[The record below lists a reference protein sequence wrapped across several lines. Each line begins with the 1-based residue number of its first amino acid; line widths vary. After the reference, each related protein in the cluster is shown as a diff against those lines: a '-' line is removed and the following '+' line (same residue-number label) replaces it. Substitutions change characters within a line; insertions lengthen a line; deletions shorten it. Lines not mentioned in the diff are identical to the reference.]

1 MMWVSKAPSNIA
13 LIKYMGKKNG
23 NIPNNIS
30 LSYTLE
36 KFTTEVTLEEC
47 LENDIF
53 SNSLGLSEVEIQR
66 FLSHLAYIKDLT
78 DFKGYFRI
86 TSSNNFPR
94 SAGVASS
101 ASSFAALTK
110 CVFNAISD
118 IKNISIPSVHDMSA
132 ISRLGSG
139 SSCRSFFSP
148 WSVWQAEKAESI
160 NISINE
166 LLHDLVLVDNG
177 LKKISSSDAHRLV
190 QTSLLID
197 GRDNRAKNRFDRL
210 LYALNNNQWEVAYQ
224 VCWEEF
230 SDMHALFE
238 TSAPHFSYFTK
249 ETIFVLSKVKDF
261 WKNNNDGPL
270 VTVDAGPNVHLLWR
284 GNGEY
289 LRSSFKQFLIQN
301 CFFKINFL

>member
-1 MMWVSKAPSNIA
+1 MWVSKAPSNIA
-13 LIKYMGKKNG
+13 LIKYMGKKKG

-36 KFTTEVTLEEC
+36 KFTTEITLEEC

-53 SNSLGLSEVEIQR
+53 INNLKLSEIEIQR
-66 FLSHLAYIKDLT
+66 FLSHLAYIKNLL

-86 TSSNNFPR
+86 TSNNNFPR
-94 SAGVASS
+94 SAGIASS

-110 CVFNAISD
+110 CAFNAISN
-118 IKNISIPSVHDMSA
+118 IKNIPIPSVHDMSTV
-132 ISRLGSG
+132 SRIGSG

-148 WSVWQAEKAESI
+148 WCVWQDEKAEDI

-166 LLHDLVLVDNG
+166 LLHDLVLVNGG
-177 LKKISSSDAHRLV
+177 LKEISSGDAHKLV

-197 GRDNRAKNRFDRL
+197 GRSNRAKNRFDRL
-210 LYALNNNQWEVAYQ
+210 VYALNSIQWEVAYQ
-224 VCWEEF
+224 ICWEEF

-238 TSAPHFSYFTK
+238 TSVPHFGYYTK
-249 ETIFVLSKVKDF
+249 ETIFILSKVKDF
-261 WKNNNDGPL
+261 WKNKNDGPL
-270 VTVDAGPNVHLLWR
+270 VTIDAGPNVHLLWR
-284 GNGEY
+284 ESCEY
-289 LRSSFKQFLIQN
+289 LRTSFKQFLIQD